1 MSKMDSSDAGVL
13 TDSSDRDSAGEEED
27 DRREN
32 LETSRN
38 EATIKTVPGE
48 ITEKDLEEDSVPS
61 NSNNRIDEID
71 NSMTDHERNGI
82 EEERFRDVAGEDEV
96 GELDDDMNAA
106 ADIKNTAVEEDKE
119 EKQTNGENK
128 VMEQKEAQER
138 CKEREAAKENIIGNN
153 GDENATGRSTT
164 ATTDIIT
171 PDSPAANL
179 NTTDE
184 LEEETVQPSTS
195 MPPPPPKSRE
205 QLEQE
210 EREKMRVLVSSFSE
224 DQLNRYEMYRRA
236 AFPKAAIKRLVQSIS
251 GCSVS
256 QNVVIAISGI
266 AKVFVGEIVEK
277 ALDCM
282 EQTEEGEN
290 PGPIEPRHIREAVRK
305 LRDAQNMPKRH
316 RRHPY
321 FRR

>member
-1 MSKMDSSDAGVL
+1 MECQDAGSD
-13 TDSSDRDSAGEEED
+13 TDSSDRDSISLEDGSRDGQKISRERTTAEETAIEEVIENDPDEDSIPENTGKADEED
-27 DRREN
+27 DAITDDEWDKIEGAQPREVVLEEAEEMDDVHAVEGN
-32 LETSRN
+32 DLDTDVNDDGDASAGMAKEKEQREEKEKYKIEREGETSYSN
-38 EATIKTVPGE
+38 EKMSAT
-48 ITEKDLEEDSVPS
+48 EEPV
-61 NSNNRIDEID
+61 
-71 NSMTDHERNGI
+71 NGGSDGGI
-82 EEERFRDVAGEDEV
+82 S
-96 GELDDDMNAA
+96 
-106 ADIKNTAVEEDKE
+106 
-119 EKQTNGENK
+119 
-128 VMEQKEAQER
+128 
-138 CKEREAAKENIIGNN
+138 
-153 GDENATGRSTT
+153 ST
-164 ATTDIIT
+164 TTDIIT

-184 LEEETVQPSTS
+184 LEEDTAQPTTS
-195 MPPPPPKSRE
+195 MPPPPPKTRE

-256 QNVVIAISGI
+256 QNVIIAISGI

-282 EQTEEGEN
+282 EQTKDGESS
-290 PGPIEPRHIREAVRK
+290 GPIEPRHVREAVRK